1 MYAGD
6 VLSIYIITYNTR
18 FVFQTKKLET
28 ALAPLT
34 TKLFPAA
41 PRGSNA
47 GGMLFD
53 VDDAWDCNCDKSN

>member
-6 VLSIYIITYNTR
+6 VLGIYIMTYNTR
-18 FVFQTKKLET
+18 FVLQTKKLET

-41 PRGSNA
+41 PRGSNT
-47 GGMLFD
+47 GGNALRRG
-53 VDDAWDCNCDKSN
+53 

>member
-1 MYAGD
+1 MKLKMYAGD
-6 VLSIYIITYNTR
+6 VLSIYIMTYNTC

-34 TKLFPAA
+34 DDKTIPAV

-47 GGMLFD
+47 GGNALRRG
-53 VDDAWDCNCDKSN
+53 

>member
-6 VLSIYIITYNTR
+6 VLSIYIMTYNTR

-34 TKLFPAA
+34 TKLFPAV

-47 GGMLFD
+47 GGNALRRG
-53 VDDAWDCNCDKSN
+53 

>member
-6 VLSIYIITYNTR
+6 VLSIYIMTYNTR

-47 GGMLFD
+47 GGNALRRG
-53 VDDAWDCNCDKSN
+53 